1 MRLSAF
7 LSGLKNA
14 LAERYPLEEASAIAS
29 RLCEE
34 LLEMPRYAPI
44 IDPDIAVPPE
54 KEEALRAASSRL
66 LLGEPLQYV
75 LGYADFLDARL
86 RVTPDVLIPRPETEY
101 LCQRIIRQLAS
112 RPPRR
117 ILDLCTGS
125 GCIAWSL
132 AKAFPD
138 AIVVGVDVSEKA
150 LEIARSQKPFA
161 FGKGTVRTPVFIRG
175 NVLDTKTLA
184 KRLQEELPD
193 EKGFDLLVSN
203 PPYVLER
210 EKAAMKENVLGYEP
224 HLALFV
230 PDEDPLRFYK
240 ALSALFFS
248 PLFPGNSLCALEI
261 NENFGA
267 ETAAL
272 FSQNRA
278 HTRIEQD
285 LNEKDRYI
293 FSKKA

>member
-7 LSGLKNA
+7 LSGLKTA
-14 LAERYPLEEASAIAS
+14 LAERYPYEEASAIAS

-34 LLEMPRYAPI
+34 LLGVPRYAPI
-44 IDPDIAVPPE
+44 VDPELDVPPE
-54 KEEALRAASSRL
+54 KEEALRQAASRL

-75 LGYADFLDARL
+75 LGYADFGEARL

-101 LCQRIIRQLAS
+101 LCRRIIEQLAA

-117 ILDLCTGS
+117 ILDLCTSS

-138 AIVVGVDVSEKA
+138 ALVVGVDLSEKA
-150 LEIARSQKPFA
+150 LEVARSQKPFA
-161 FGKGTVRTPVFIRG
+161 FGKGTVRTPAFIQAD
-175 NVLDTKTLA
+175 VLDPQALTQ
-184 KRLQEELPD
+184 RLQKELP
-193 EKGFDLLVSN
+193 EGEGFDLLVSN

-210 EKAAMKENVLGYEP
+210 EKAAMRDNVLRHEP
-224 HLALFV
+224 PLALFV

-240 ALSALFFS
+240 ALSQLFFS
-248 PLFPGNSLCALEI
+248 PLFPGNALCALEI
-261 NENFGA
+261 NENFGS

-278 HTRIEQD
+278 LTRIEQD

-293 FSKKA
+293 FAKKC